1 VSSFASNIDAARRFI
16 ASDWFSCRVVENDAS
31 RVTMTGAKTA
41 YPVAQIDAIH
51 TARAFAMMTL
61 LFLL

>member
-1 VSSFASNIDAARRFI
+1 M
-16 ASDWFSCRVVENDAS
+16 ENDAS

-51 TARAFAMMTL
+51 IARTFATLTL

>member
-16 ASDWFSCRVVENDAS
+16 ASDWFLCRVMENDAG

-51 TARAFAMMTL
+51 TARAFAR
-61 LFLL
+61 

>member
-16 ASDWFSCRVVENDAS
+16 ASDWFLCRIMENDAS
-31 RVTMTGAKTA
+31 RVTMAGAKTI
-41 YPVAQIDAIH
+41 YSVAQIDAIH
-51 TARAFAMMTL
+51 TARTFATLTL